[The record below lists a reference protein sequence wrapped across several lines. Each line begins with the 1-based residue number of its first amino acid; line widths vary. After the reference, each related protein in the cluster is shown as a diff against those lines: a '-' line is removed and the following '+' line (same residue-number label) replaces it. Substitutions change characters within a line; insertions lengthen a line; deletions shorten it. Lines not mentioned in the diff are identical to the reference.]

1 MSDLKGGQMM
11 ELSGAEI
18 VVECLK
24 KEDVDII
31 FGYPGGVVIPMYD
44 VLQRSPEIRHI
55 LCRHEQGGTHMADGY
70 ARATGKPGVV
80 LVSSGPGA
88 TNTVTGIATAYM
100 DSVPLVVFT
109 GQVPVHLIG
118 NDAFQESDTVGITRP
133 ITKHNFLIK
142 ETHEIAQTIAEAFH
156 IATTGRPGPVLID
169 LPKDVQVGKAL
180 FEYPERPQIRG
191 YKPTIDGHSGQ
202 IKKAAEML
210 SLAKKPVIYV
220 GGGTIISGA
229 SEEVR
234 ILAKKL
240 NAPVTTT
247 LMGLGAFPERDPL
260 SLKMLGMHGT
270 WYANTAV
277 MECDL
282 LISVGARFDD
292 RVTGRLEDFS
302 PNSKKIHIDIDPS
315 SLNKNVKVDLP
326 IVGDVKTVL
335 KELNP
340 LIERADTDEWIT
352 TISQWKQEHPLTIE
366 STASVHEEGLNG
378 TNGQAPDIPSD
389 LPIHAQYVI
398 EKIGEMTKGE
408 AYVVTDVGQHQMWA
422 AQWYGFTN
430 PRSMITSGGLGTMGF
445 GLPAA
450 IGVQLA
456 YPDRNV
462 VVFTGDGSI
471 QMNIQEMATALA
483 CKLPI
488 KIILLNNGFL
498 GMVRQWQDLF
508 YAKRYSEVD
517 LRQTN
522 PDFVKLA
529 EAYGAVG
536 MRIFRDEEVEGAWLE
551 AGKITDRPVL
561 LDVVIPEEDNVF
573 PMVPSG
579 AASHEMLEG

>member
-1 MSDLKGGQMM
+1 MNDLKGGQMM